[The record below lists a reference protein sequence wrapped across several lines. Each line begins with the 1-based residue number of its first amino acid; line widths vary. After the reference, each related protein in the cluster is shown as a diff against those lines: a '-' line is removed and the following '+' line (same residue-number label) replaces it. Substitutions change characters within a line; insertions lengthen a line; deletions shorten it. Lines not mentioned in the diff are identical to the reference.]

1 MRISDW
7 SSDVCSSD
15 LFRLFMIAILLCLAI
30 IIILAGLRARKI
42 SPLSMLAKLFSH
54 FAKAPPP
61 LAHAPEG
68 RRIYAIGD
76 IHGHLDLLDGL
87 LAQIFADERTGGV
100 SGELIFLGDLINR
113 GPQSAQVVERLIN
126 LRAQRPEPRFLPGN
140 HEDLFLTDTH
150 GKPDA
155 IHL

>member
-100 SGELIFLGDLINR
+100 SGEQIGRASCRERVCQYGLIW
-113 GPQSAQVVERLIN
+113 VVAESLKKKETEN
-126 LRAQRPEPRFLPGN
+126 FHLRIKDIQLSLSN
-140 HEDLFLTDTH
+140 
-150 GKPDA
+150 K
-155 IHL
+155 